1 MHEVAVTVPVPA
13 PFRLDLTVWTLRRQG
28 TNVIDQWDGQWY
40 TRVLVFDNVP
50 VKLTVAQSSPPHDP
64 ELAVRLQSCEQLPP
78 TVQAVA
84 QALLQKL
91 LGLSVVLQ
99 PFYLL
104 AGHEP
109 ALERLAR
116 QFSGVRPPRFPT
128 VFEALVNAIACQ
140 QVSLAV
146 GILLLN
152 RLAERCGL
160 AFSAGDA
167 TMHAFPRP
175 ADLLDVPEGQLKQLG
190 FSPQKARALKELA
203 CSVANED
210 SRLELLER
218 ASNDEALAY
227 LKTLRG
233 VGRWSSEYVLL
244 RGLGRLNVFP
254 GDDVGGQNNVQQ
266 LLGLSTRPGYDELQE
281 LTAQWYPYAGFV
293 YFHLLLEKLHAKRLV

>member
-1 MHEVAVTVPVPA
+1 MQEVTLTVSLTT
-13 PFRLDLTVWTLRRQG
+13 PFRLDLTVWVLRRQG
-28 TNVIDQWDGQWY
+28 TNVIDQWDGRLY
-40 TRVLVFDNVP
+40 ARVLVFDHVP
-50 VKLTVAQSSPPHDP
+50 VKLTVAQSATSHAP
-64 ELAVRLQSCEQLPP
+64 ELAVRLQSDKRLPP
-78 TVQAVA
+78 AVPAEA

-99 PFYLL
+99 PFYRL
-104 AGHEP
+104 ASHEP

-116 QFSGVRPPRFPT
+116 QFVGVRPPRFPT

-152 RLAERCGL
+152 RLAERVGM
-160 AFSAGDA
+160 AFSAGDE
-167 TMHAFPRP
+167 TMYAFPRP

-190 FSPQKARALKELA
+190 FSAQKARAVKELA
-203 CSVANED
+203 FSVANEE

-218 ASNDEALAY
+218 AENDEALAY

-233 VGRWSSEYVLL
+233 VGRWSAEYVLL

-281 LTAQWYPYAGFV
+281 LTAQWSPYEGFV